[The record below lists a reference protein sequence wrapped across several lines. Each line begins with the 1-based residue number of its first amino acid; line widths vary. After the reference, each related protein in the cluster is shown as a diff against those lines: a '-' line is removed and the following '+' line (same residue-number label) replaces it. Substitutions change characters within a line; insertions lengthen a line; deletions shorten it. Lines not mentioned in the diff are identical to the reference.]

1 VPADINPDYE
11 DMLRAL
17 ARHRARYLIVGGF
30 AVAYHSRPRYT
41 KDFDVWVDPSDA
53 NVERV
58 NRALDEFGS
67 PYLLDPGQ
75 PGQVVQIG
83 LAPNRIDLL
92 RSIEGVRFETAWKKR
107 VRGSFGDVGAN
118 WIDIDSLLRNK
129 RRLSGSRH
137 REDVRVLQQVKR
149 ARKRRS

>member
-1 VPADINPDYE
+1 MDTSPDFE
-11 DMLRAL
+11 DMLRL
-17 ARHRARYLIVGGF
+17 LVKHRVRYLVVGGL
-30 AVAYHSRPRYT
+30 AVVFHGKPRYT
-41 KDFDVWVDPSDA
+41 KDMDIWVGPSPD
-53 NVERV
+53 NVQRA

-75 PGQVVQIG
+75 PAQVVQIG

-92 RSIEGVRFETAWKKR
+92 QSIEGVQFETAWKKR
-107 VRGSFGDVGAN
+107 VRSPYGDTKAN
-118 WIDIDSLLRNK
+118 WIDIDSLIRNK

-137 REDVRVLQQVKR
+137 QEDVRVLQQVKR